1 MVYED
6 LLFQFTEMSKQI
18 LGDNLVGIYL
28 HGSAAMDCFNPQK
41 SDLDLILVVEHD
53 IPDSE
58 KLAFLVNVVS
68 LNEEAPVKGI
78 ELSIVKKEY
87 CNPFVYPTPFE
98 LHFSCAHL
106 QRIKEKPEDYVKN
119 MHGTDKDLAAHFT
132 VIRKFGVVLYGA
144 GIGKVFGEVP
154 AKDYLD
160 SIWADVENAF
170 DEILDNPLYVVL
182 NLCRVLAY
190 LREDLVLSKKAGGEW
205 GIKTLPREYHA
216 LIKNALECYETDREM
231 KVDPKLLQDFAKQML
246 AQIDLL
252 KNLDRLHTTKL
263 GIERIGRN
271 LSLNTEDVEEWC
283 KERIQS
289 PEAAVTRRGK
299 NWYVRAGG
307 CCITVN
313 AGSYTIITAH
323 KEKEIRLKP
332 NVTSYDIL
340 SNYYG
345 NYNEDGRL
353 SSQHGMV
360 EYLTTMRYIEKY
372 LCPGMRIIEIG
383 AGTGRYSHTLAGMGY
398 HVDAVELVE
407 HNIEIFKQNITEGEP
422 VTVTQGNAIDLKGF
436 EDGSYDM
443 TLLLGPM
450 YHLFTEQDQKQ
461 ALTEAMRVTKVGG
474 IVYVAY
480 CNNDATIIQ
489 FAFQKG
495 MIRDSHYKELI
506 DPHTFKC
513 HSNPEELFQ
522 LYRREDIDRLM
533 EGLPAERL
541 HYLGTDMATNFMR
554 EYVDAMD
561 DELFELYLR
570 YHFSICERRDMVGAT
585 HHILDVFRKLA

>member
-1 MVYED
+1 MVYKN
-6 LLFQFTEMSKQI
+6 LLFRFTEMSKHI
-18 LGDNLVGIYL
+18 LGDNLVGVYL
-28 HGSAAMDCFNPQK
+28 HGSAVMDCFNPQK
-41 SDLDLILVVEHD
+41 SDLDLILVVERD
-53 IPDSE
+53 VSNSD
-58 KLAFLVNVVS
+58 KLAFMGNVVK

-98 LHFSCAHL
+98 LHFSCAHMKW
-106 QRIKEKPEDYVKN
+106 IKENPEDYVKN
-119 MHGTDKDLAAHFT
+119 MKGTDKDLAAHFT
-132 VIRKFGVVLYGA
+132 IIRRFGIVLYGA
-144 GIGKVFGEVP
+144 GIEKVFGEVP
-154 AKDYLD
+154 ARDYID
-160 SIWADVENAF
+160 SICSDVENACE
-170 DEILDNPLYVVL
+170 EILDNPLYVVL

-190 LREDLVLSKKAGGEW
+190 LREDLVLSKQAGGEW
-205 GIKTLPREYHA
+205 GIKKLPQEYHA
-216 LIKNALECYETDREM
+216 MIKNALECYETDREM
-231 KVDPKLLQDFAKQML
+231 KVDSESERDFAGQML

-252 KNLDRLHTTKL
+252 KNLDRLHTTEL

-271 LSLNTEDVEEWC
+271 LSLNA
-283 KERIQS
+283 KE
-289 PEAAVTRRGK
+289 T
-299 NWYVRAGG
+299 
-307 CCITVN
+307 
-313 AGSYTIITAH
+313 
-323 KEKEIRLKP
+323 RLKQT
-332 NVTSYDIL
+332 VTSYDIL

-345 NYNEDGRL
+345 DYNEDGRL
-353 SSQHGMV
+353 RSRHGMV

-372 LCPGMRIIEIG
+372 LHPGMRIIEIG

-422 VTVTQGNAIDLKGF
+422 VTVTQGNAMDLKGF
-436 EDGSYDM
+436 DDSSYDM

-495 MIRDSHYKELI
+495 MIRDAHYKELI

-522 LYRREDIDRLM
+522 LCRREDIDRLM
-533 EGLPAERL
+533 EGFAAERL

-561 DELFELYLR
+561 DELFDLYLR
-570 YHFSICERRDMVGAT
+570 YHFSICERQDMVGAT
-585 HHILDVFRKLA
+585 HHMLDVFRKLA

>member
-1 MVYED
+1 MVYEN
-6 LLFQFTEMSKQI
+6 LLLRFAEMSKHI
-18 LGDNLVGIYL
+18 FGDNLVGVYL

-53 IPDSE
+53 IPDSD
-58 KLAFLVNVVS
+58 KLAFMGNVVKM
-68 LNEEAPVKGI
+68 NEEAPAKGI

-98 LHFSCAHL
+98 LHFSCMHL
-106 QRIKEKPEDYVKN
+106 QWIKENPEDYVKK

-132 VIRKFGVVLYGA
+132 IIRRFGIVLYGA
-144 GIGKVFGEVP
+144 GIKEVFGEVP
-154 AKDYLD
+154 AKDYMD
-160 SIWADVENAF
+160 SICADVENACE
-170 DEILDNPLYVVL
+170 EILDNPLYVVL

-216 LIKNALECYETDREM
+216 LIENALECYATDREM
-231 KVDPKLLQDFAKQML
+231 KVESELAKDFAKQML
-246 AQIDLL
+246 AQMDLL
-252 KNLDRLHTTKL
+252 KNLDRIHTTEL

-271 LSLNTEDVEEWC
+271 LSLNAEDVLEWC
-283 KERIQS
+283 RERIQS

-299 NWYVRAGG
+299 NWYVREGG
-307 CCITVN
+307 FCITVN

-323 KEKEIRLKP
+323 KEKEPRLKP

-345 NYNEDGRL
+345 DYNEDGRL
-353 SSQHGMV
+353 RSQHGMV

-372 LCPGMRIIEIG
+372 LRPEMRIIEIG

-407 HNIEIFKQNITEGEP
+407 HNIEVFKQHITEGEP
-422 VTVTQGNAIDLKGF
+422 VTVTQGNAMDLKGF

-495 MIRDSHYKELI
+495 MIRDAHYKELI

-533 EGLPAERL
+533 EGFPAKRL

-554 EYVDAMD
+554 EHVDAMD

-570 YHFSICERRDMVGAT
+570 YHFSICERQDMVGVT
-585 HHILDVFRKLA
+585 HHILDVFRKMA